1 MSRWEPGQEFDG
13 YVLKHLIGKGGMGE
27 VHLAHDSLLDR
38 PVAVKFIA
46 TSQVDKIARTRFLVE
61 ARAIA
66 RLQHP
71 NVVTIYRVGEVDGAP
86 YLVSEY
92 VPGKPLDE
100 VDKPVDT
107 ELALRIGMDIACGLA
122 AANRRG
128 VLHRDIKP
136 GNAILGEDGTVKLLD
151 FGLAKLIQPRK
162 SSGGTDKEVAPTD
175 QVGAADAAGAVDVVD
190 EFSISDD
197 SALDIFGAQK
207 LRPDDA
213 TPVIAEVPPS
223 GVQTGTF
230 TPTPVRL
237 IAEPSDDDMTP
248 RSFSDSGLEGNNDV
262 GLNPDMATPDL
273 VELAAMSSSESGDTP
288 GELHNLTRTR
298 VVLGTP
304 KYMAPEVWRGKPA
317 TFQSDIYSLG
327 ALLYVM
333 CAGRPPHKAKTLQ
346 DLRLKALTVDAEPLA
361 SLATQLDP
369 KLAAI
374 VDRCLKRDPAE
385 RYQSANEVRSAF
397 AQLRPEARDTVVP
410 EGNPYRGL
418 HSFEEEHR
426 NLFFGR
432 DSEIRMIL
440 ERLRLESFVL
450 VAGDSGVGKSSLCK
464 AGVLPRVGKWLDET
478 RRWQV
483 IKLIPGPNPLRSLCR
498 SLGPV
503 LNMTEDSLAAA
514 VLEDLGGVI
523 RRIRA
528 WQGENEGLVIFI
540 DQLEELVT
548 IGDPEESRA
557 VCELLGWYSEPSP
570 GARILATVRGDFLSR
585 VASLPRIGNE
595 ISRALFFLRALSEER
610 IRDAITGP
618 ALAKEAKF
626 ESPDLV
632 DELVGSAMKAGSGSL
647 PLLQFAL
654 AELWDAHD
662 HESKIVLRKDLESI
676 GGVAGALS
684 RHANRVLSQMLPPQ
698 RKAARSILVRL
709 VTADGTRAH
718 KSHQDLV
725 GEKDEIARSALRA
738 LVRGRLVVA
747 RDSPQWTGYEIA
759 HETLIKGWATFASW
773 LSTDAEARRV
783 RDRLGIAIEEWERG
797 ERSKE
802 LLWNHHQL
810 QDLALLERTQL
821 HEAERRFLGAS
832 RRALRWQRV
841 IRFSVV
847 GGVLIA
853 IALTASWSTI
863 RGRMLLQ
870 RRVGEAIKTAT
881 GALDESRELAKKARR
896 LREEALH
903 EFDKAKEKAAEKIWA
918 RYMAAYRSLDLSY
931 ARTSQLLE
939 TAMLLDLERSDV
951 KQMFADLLFERA
963 ILAERAN
970 NSSQLVEL
978 IERLKLYDSDG
989 SHMKQW
995 RAPATVSF
1003 DVFPSGTELNL
1014 SRYNREGHRRYEI
1027 KPVAG
1032 GNSSGKPLRLK
1043 PGSYLTTLK
1052 APGYQTIVY
1061 PFIVRRGESLK
1072 LKVELPKKVPRGY
1085 RYIPPGRFLFG
1096 SSAQDQIRREFFHAV
1111 PLHNVTTGGY
1121 LIAETETTFAQWI
1134 EYLKALAPKDRPAA
1148 YPRVGK
1154 GGFQGGLRI
1163 KELKGGKWHFSFQP
1177 TTEPYAAT
1185 SGEKIIYKGRKNR
1198 VEQNWLKFPVIGIS
1212 VADADKYVAWLR
1224 NSGRLP
1230 GARLCSELEWER
1242 AARGADGREYPHGD
1256 DLFPSDAN
1264 YDDTYAKVPEAMGPD
1279 EVASHATS
1287 VSPFGL
1293 HDMSGNVWEWTRSS
1307 VTAKGYAARG
1317 GSWYFSANSARLT
1330 EREVT
1335 EPSFRDVSVG
1345 MRVCADPPALR

>member
-71 NVVTIYRVGEVDGAP
+71 NVVTIYRVGEVDGSP

-100 VDKPVDT
+100 LEKPVDN

-151 FGLAKLIQPRK
+151 FGLAKLVQPRL
-162 SSGGTDKEVAPTD
+162 SDESNDPGTQADVAR
-175 QVGAADAAGAVDVVD
+175 AAD

-207 LRPDDA
+207 LSPNDA
-213 TPVIAEVPPS
+213 TPVLVDGPDPASPAD
-223 GVQTGTF
+223 QTGTF

-237 IAEPSDDDMTP
+237 DPEIDPDKTP
-248 RSFSDSGLEGNNDV
+248 HSFADSGSAPNEDR
-262 GLNPDMATPDL
+262 GLHPDMATPNL
-273 VELAAMSSSESGDTP
+273 AELAAQSSPGGSGSGATP
-288 GELHNLTRTR
+288 YALDNLTRTR

-317 TFQSDIYSLG
+317 TFQSDLYSLG

-346 DLRLKALTVDAEPLA
+346 ELRLKALTEDAQPLA
-361 SLATQLDP
+361 TLAPQIESG
-369 KLAAI
+369 LAAI
-374 VDRCLKRDPAE
+374 VDRCLRRDPKE
-385 RYQSANEVRSAF
+385 RYQSANEVRSAL

-418 HSFEEEHR
+418 HAFEEQHR

-450 VAGDSGVGKSSLCK
+450 VAGDSGVGKSSLCR
-464 AGVLPRVGKWLDET
+464 AGILPRVGKWLEEK

-483 IKLIPGPNPLRSLCR
+483 IKLIPGPNPLRSLCQ
-498 SLGPV
+498 SLGPL
-503 LNMTEDSLAAA
+503 LNMSEDALASAIQ
-514 VLEDLGGVI
+514 EDLGGVI

-528 WQGENEGLVIFI
+528 WQGDKEGLLIFV

-548 IGDPEESRA
+548 IGDPEESRS
-557 VCELLGWYSEPSP
+557 VCELLGWYAEPSA

-595 ISRALFFLRALSEER
+595 ISRALFFLRALTEER

-618 ALAKEAKF
+618 ARAKDTAF
-626 ESPDLV
+626 ESQALV
-632 DELVGSAMKAGSGSL
+632 DELVESAMTAGSGSL

-662 HESKIVLRKDLESI
+662 HDSKKVLRKDLEAI
-676 GGVAGALS
+676 GGVVGALN
-684 RHANRVLSQMLPPQ
+684 RHANRILSEMLPQ
-698 RKAARSILVRL
+698 EREAARSILVGL
-709 VTADGTRAH
+709 VTSDGTRAH
-718 KSHQDLV
+718 KSHLDLV
-725 GEKDEIARSALRA
+725 APEDESGRSALQS

-759 HETLIKGWATFASW
+759 HETLIKGWATLASW
-773 LSTDAEARRV
+773 LSSDAEAQRV
-783 RDRLGIAIEEWERG
+783 RDRLGTAIDTWQRSD
-797 ERSKE
+797 RSKD
-802 LLWNHHQL
+802 LLWNRHQL
-810 QDLALLERTQL
+810 RDSNLLERANL
-821 HEAERRFLGAS
+821 REAERLFLAAS
-832 RRALRWQRV
+832 RRALSTQRI
-841 IRFSVV
+841 IRVAVV
-847 GGVLIA
+847 GGVLLA
-853 IALTASWSTI
+853 IGLAASWTTI
-863 RGRMLLQ
+863 RNRMRLQ
-870 RRVGEAIKTAT
+870 ARVSEAVKTAT
-881 GALDESRELAKKARR
+881 NALEKSRDLAKEARR
-896 LREEALH
+896 LREAALLQ
-903 EFDKAKEKAAEKIWA
+903 FDDAEEEAAEKIWA
-918 RYMAAYRSLDLSY
+918 RYMAAHRTLDQSY

-951 KQMFADLLFERA
+951 KAMFADLLFERA
-963 ILAERAN
+963 LLAERSN
-970 NSSQLVEL
+970 NHGQLIEL
-978 IERLKLYDSDG
+978 LERLKLYDTDE

-995 RAPATVSF
+995 RAQARVSF
-1003 DVFPSGTELNL
+1003 DLMPVAAKLVL
-1014 SRYNREGHRRYEI
+1014 SRYDREGRRRYRANTLDEAFS
-1027 KPVAG
+1027 P
-1032 GNSSGKPLRLK
+1032 GKALSLK
-1043 PGSYLTTLK
+1043 PGSYLATVQAAGHQTTL
-1052 APGYQTIVY
+1052 Y
-1061 PFIVRRGESLK
+1061 PFLVTRGENLK
-1072 LKVELPKKVPRGY
+1072 LKVHLPRQVPAGY
-1085 RYIPPGRFLFG
+1085 RYVPPGRFLFG

-1111 PLHNVTTGGY
+1111 PLHNVGTKGY
-1121 LIAETETTFAQWI
+1121 LIAATETTFAQWI
-1134 EYLKALAPKDRPAA
+1134 EYLNGLPAKDRPAA
-1148 YPRVGK
+1148 YPKVGK

-1163 KELKGGKWHFSFQP
+1163 KELKDGKWHFSFQP
-1177 TTEPYAAT
+1177 TTKAYAAV
-1185 SGEKIIYKGRKNR
+1185 SGEKITYAGRKLR
-1198 VEQNWLKFPVIGIS
+1198 SEQDWLKFPVVGIS
-1212 VADADKYVAWLR
+1212 VADADKYVAWLDT
-1224 NSGRLP
+1224 SGRLA
-1230 GARLCSELEWER
+1230 GARLCTELEWER
-1242 AARGADGREYPHGD
+1242 GARGADGREYPHGD
-1256 DLFPSDAN
+1256 TLHPSDAN
-1264 YDDTYAKVPEAMGPD
+1264 FDDTYAKVPEAMGPD
-1279 EVASHATS
+1279 QVASYPQS
-1287 VSPFGL
+1287 MSPFGL

-1307 VTAKGYAARG
+1307 VTKTGYAARG

-1345 MRVCADPPALR
+1345 MRVCADPPWLRRH